1 MSIKQESEDHTKPPA
16 TVRAGAKG
24 PRSKPDRYLSP
35 NSTAATLTRLE
46 LALMRSAA
54 SFTRWVP
61 ELHKFATGEQLT
73 FQDAAIMHCIRLR
86 GGSTTLAEMLI
97 FLHRHDLAAVQ
108 YSLRK
113 LEKAGLVRRAKGPQ
127 RREIYYFITDK
138 GRDQTVDYAAMRA
151 KLLIKLCEE
160 VVGFERS
167 MAVAAAA
174 LERLTGIYDQATQDA
189 LNEHLLLTTSNRHER
204 QRSTREK
211 KRS

>member
-1 MSIKQESEDHTKPPA
+1 MKQDNEDQSKAPQSS
-16 TVRAGAKG
+16 RAKE

-35 NSTAATLTRLE
+35 NATAATLTRLE

-138 GRDQTVDYAAMRA
+138 GRQQTVDYAAMRA
-151 KLLIKLCEE
+151 KLLIRLCEE
-160 VVGFERS
+160 VVGFESS
-167 MAVAAAA
+167 MAIAAAA

-189 LNEHLLLTTSNRHER
+189 LNEHLLLVSRNRHEPSR
-204 QRSTREK
+204 RAAGK
-211 KRS
+211 KRA